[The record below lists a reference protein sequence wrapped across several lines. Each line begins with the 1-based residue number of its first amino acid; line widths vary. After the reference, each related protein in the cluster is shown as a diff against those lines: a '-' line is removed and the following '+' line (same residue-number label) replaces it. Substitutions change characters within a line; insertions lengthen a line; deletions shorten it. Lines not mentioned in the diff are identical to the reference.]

1 MEEKKT
7 VNKLARF
14 MGQAFGVVISGCA
27 AAIVIAMTAKFILWM
42 F

>member
-1 MEEKKT
+1 MEEKKP

-14 MGQAFGVVISGCA
+14 MGQAFGVVLCGCA
-27 AAIVIAMTAKFILWM
+27 AALVIAMTVKFIFWM